1 MTDKNYYI
9 TTPIYYVNGDPH
21 LGHVYT
27 TTAADV
33 AARFKRLAGYNVHF
47 LTGTDEHGQKVAQS
61 AEKANV
67 SPLAFC
73 DEVSQKFRDV
83 LEPFQ
88 ISNDDFIRTTEERHK
103 KTCQALW
110 QKLEASGDIYLD
122 KYAGWYAVRD
132 EAYYGDDELTDG
144 TDGDTKIAPSGAE
157 CKWVEE
163 ESYFFRLSQ
172 YGDKLLELYKNN
184 PEFIGP
190 KSSYKETLA
199 FVENGLNDLSIS
211 RTTFDWGVP
220 VPGNDK
226 HVMYV
231 WIDALT
237 NYISALGHENGEE
250 HMMDQYW
257 PANVHLVGK
266 EITRFHAIYWPAF
279 LMSANLPVPQKI
291 YANGWWVVEGEKM
304 SKSLG
309 NVIAP
314 ETLLERY
321 GSDGSRYALLRE
333 MPFGNDGNFSHENAV
348 NRINGDLANGLG
360 NLAQRSL
367 SMIAKNA
374 EGKVPNVPSES
385 ISIETSNDEDNI
397 IIKKSKTWDKA
408 DTALLRKMLKLPII
422 TEGCINNMQIHKYL
436 EAVWRVV
443 GEANAYIDIQAP
455 WKLKKEDP
463 ERMQTVLYVLAEVIR
478 GLSIMAQPI
487 IPTGAN
493 KILDQLAV
501 PMDKRNFSNL
511 KDFLTSGTELP
522 APQGVFPRLELDT
535 AEAA

>member
-1 MTDKNYYI
+1 MTDSKNFYI

-27 TTAADV
+27 TTATDV
-33 AARFKRLAGYNVHF
+33 VARFKRLAGYDVHF

-61 AEKANV
+61 AEKAGIA
-67 SPLAFC
+67 PQEFC
-73 DEVSQKFRDV
+73 DNVAQKFRDV

-88 ISNDDFIRTTEERHK
+88 ISNDDFIRTTEDRHK
-103 KTCQALW
+103 RTCQTLW
-110 QKLEASGDIYLD
+110 KTLEESGDIYLD

-132 EAYYGDDELTDG
+132 EAYYGEDELSDG
-144 TDGDTKIAPSGAE
+144 ADADTKIAIATGAE

-163 ESYFFRLSQ
+163 ESYFFRLSK
-172 YGDKLLELYKNN
+172 YGDKLLELYASN
-184 PEFIGP
+184 PDFIGP
-190 KSSYKETLA
+190 KSSYKEIKS
-199 FVENGLNDLSIS
+199 FVEGGLKDLSIS

-237 NYISALGHENGEE
+237 NYISALGFGNDEPDL
-250 HMMDQYW
+250 MDKFW
-257 PANVHLVGK
+257 PADVHVVGK

-279 LMSANLPVPQKI
+279 LMSANLPVPNRVF
-291 YANGWWVVEGEKM
+291 ANGWWVVEGEKM
-304 SKSLG
+304 SKSIG
-309 NVIAP
+309 NVITP
-314 ETLLERY
+314 ETLLDTY
-321 GSDGSRYALLRE
+321 GSDGSRFALLRE

-374 EGKVPNVPSES
+374 EGKIPSNNGLS
-385 ISIETSNDEDNI
+385 DDDSQ
-397 IIKKSKTWDKA
+397 
-408 DTALLRKMLKLPII
+408 LLSLAYDLPTRTEAYIDDI
-422 TEGCINNMQIHKYL
+422 TIHKYL
-436 EAVWRVV
+436 DAVWHVV
-443 GEANAYIDIQAP
+443 GEANAYIDAQAP

-463 ERMQTVLYVLAEVIR
+463 DRMQTVLYVLAEIIR
-478 GLSIMAQPI
+478 CCAIMAQPI

-493 KILDQLAV
+493 KILDQVVIEQGARTFAHV
-501 PMDKRNFSNL
+501 SADYA
-511 KDFLTSGTELP
+511 LTSGTEIP
-522 APQGVFPRLELDT
+522 APQGVFPRLELNKE
-535 AEAA
+535 EAA

>member
-1 MTDKNYYI
+1 MTTTDKTFYI

-21 LGHVYT
+21 LGHVYS

-33 AARFKRLAGYNVHF
+33 IARFKRLAGYDVHF
-47 LTGTDEHGQKVAQS
+47 LTGTDEHGQKVAQT
-61 AEKANV
+61 AEKEGIA
-67 SPLAFC
+67 PQQFC
-73 DEVSQKFRDV
+73 DDVAQKFIDV

-88 ISNDDFIRTTEERHK
+88 ISNDDFIRTTEDRHK
-103 KTCQALW
+103 KTCQAMW
-110 QKLEASGDIYLD
+110 KTLEEAGDIYLD

-144 TDGDTKIAPSGAE
+144 PDADTKIAIATGAE

-163 ESYFFRLSQ
+163 ESYFFRLSK
-172 YGDKLLELYKNN
+172 YGDKLLELYASN
-184 PEFIGP
+184 PDFIGP
-190 KSSYKETLA
+190 KSSFNEIKA
-199 FVENGLNDLSIS
+199 FVEGGLKDLSIS

-237 NYISALGHENGEE
+237 NYISALGYENGEDDK
-250 HMMDQYW
+250 MRFW
-257 PANVHLVGK
+257 PADVHIVGK

-279 LMSANLPVPQKI
+279 LMSANLSLPKRVF
-291 YANGWWVVEGEKM
+291 ANGWWVVEGEKM

-309 NVIAP
+309 NVITP
-314 ETLLERY
+314 DSLLDTY

-374 EGKVPNVPSES
+374 DGKVP
-385 ISIETSNDEDNI
+385 SNNGLTDEDN
-397 IIKKSKTWDKA
+397 
-408 DTALLRKMLKLPII
+408 ALLSLAYDLPTR
-422 TEGCINNMQIHKYL
+422 TETYIDAIQIHKYL
-436 EAVWRVV
+436 DDVWHAV
-443 GEANAYIDIQAP
+443 GEANAYIDAQAP

-463 ERMQTVLYVLAEVIR
+463 YRMMTVLYVLAEVIR
-478 GLSIMAQPI
+478 CCAIMAQPV

-493 KILDQLAV
+493 KILDQLAIEQGARTFAHV
-501 PMDKRNFSNL
+501 DSDNAL
-511 KDFLTSGTELP
+511 QSGTELP
-522 APQGVFPRLELDT
+522 APQGVFPRLELNKE
-535 AEAA
+535 EAA

>member
-21 LGHVYT
+21 LGHVYS

-33 AARFKRLAGYNVHF
+33 CARFKRLAGYNVHF

-61 AEKANV
+61 AEKAGV

-144 TDGDTKIAPSGAE
+144 PDADTKIAPSGAE

-163 ESYFFRLSQ
+163 ESYFFHLSK
-172 YGDKLLELYKNN
+172 YGDKLLDLYKNN

-190 KSSYKETLA
+190 KSSYKEISA
-199 FVENGLNDLSIS
+199 FVESGLNDLSIS

-237 NYISALGHENGEE
+237 NYISALGHENGENN
-250 HMMDQYW
+250 MMDQYW

-309 NVIAP
+309 NVITP

-348 NRINGDLANGLG
+348 GRINGDLANGLG

-374 EGKVPNVPSES
+374 EGKVPANNGLS
-385 ISIETSNDEDNI
+385 DDDNI
-397 IIKKSKTWDKA
+397 LLDLA
-408 DTALLRKMLKLPII
+408 YALPSQ
-422 TEGCINNMQIHKYL
+422 TETHIDAMHIHKYL
-436 EAVWRVV
+436 EAVWHVV
-443 GEANAYIDIQAP
+443 GEANAYIDAQAP

-463 ERMQTVLYVLAEVIR
+463 DRMKTVLYVLAEVIR
-478 GLSIMAQPI
+478 CCAIMAQPI

-493 KILDQLAV
+493 KVLDQLVIAGDARTFANV
-501 PMDKRNFSNL
+501 NADST
-511 KDFLTSGTELP
+511 LTSGTELP
-522 APQGVFPRLELDT
+522 VPQGVFPRLELDT